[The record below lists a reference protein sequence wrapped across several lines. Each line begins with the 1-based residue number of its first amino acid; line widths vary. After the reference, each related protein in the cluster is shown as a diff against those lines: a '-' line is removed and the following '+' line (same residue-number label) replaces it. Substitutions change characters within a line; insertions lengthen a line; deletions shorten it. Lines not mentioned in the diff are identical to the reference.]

1 MSGPMNLQSAAVQEL
16 RRALSFA
23 AVGQTSLEGTSQ
35 RIVELIY
42 SALSGEQ
49 SGTSQLALARC
60 FVTRPFSALSAIP
73 DLQGTAQELLGGEIP
88 DPTHRCLLLMAT
100 RGVEPAWNTRTSSAG
115 HKAIP
120 LGSQLLMERTPMITE
135 LMRQLGIPREYYLN
149 RGLLPPLSV
158 PVRSAGCF
166 YIPVALGSPFI
177 PAQDRFV
184 VPYGVR
190 SVLGL
195 GSTLGAR
202 DIFAVLLFFRVE
214 ISQELAQLL
223 SQLTVSIKIGL
234 STVVPHLFQ

>member
-35 RIVELIY
+35 RIIELIY
-42 SALSGEQ
+42 TALSGEQ

-60 FVTRPFSALSAIP
+60 FVTRPFSALSANP

-149 RGLLPPLSV
+149 RGLLPPLTV

-190 SVLGL
+190 SMLGL

-223 SQLTVSIKIGL
+223 SLLTVSIKIGL